1 MTIVLAEEAII
12 KAVLGMTCSVEME
25 RNHCVAIEQPHL
37 MKIFNKIVFI
47 LFCWNVFLF

>member
-47 LFCWNVFLF
+47 LFC